1 MSKKVSSTLLSCIF
15 WGSGQFFICKQ
26 KLKGILLFA
35 AQVLL
40 FGVELGTG
48 YWFNFFAG
56 EIPNFSLRSHGGYFT
71 KGIWGLIT
79 LGTVSG
85 VHGDHSAVLMING
98 IVTVLVLAIFLAVY
112 IFNIKDAYNIGN
124 IIDECESKK
133 GKDDE
138 GAALSK
144 LNAVSNFNKNFSRK
158 VFPYIMLIPAVVAIL
173 FILFMPI
180 IFSVLTAFTNYNLD
194 HMPPAHRFSW
204 VGISN
209 FLKIINI
216 PIWTTTFIKVLVWTI
231 IWALCVT
238 FITYFLGLFQAMILS
253 SKYVRFKSFFRAIFI
268 LPWAIPGMI
277 SLLVFRN
284 MFNGQFGPINQI
296 LLNAGLIQSRIP
308 FFTDPIIAKIT
319 IIAVNVW
326 LGFPCFMVMLLGV
339 LANQD
344 PTLYEAATIDGANK
358 VQIFA
363 KIKLPLLMKAT
374 APLIIMN
381 LATNFNAFS
390 SIYFLTGGGPSN
402 PKYEFAGD
410 TDILISWIYKLTLD
424 QKMYNIAA
432 VMNLLIFIFIG
443 VVSYWNF
450 KRTTSFKEM

>member
-56 EIPNFSLRSHGGYFT
+56 ELPDFSLRKYGGYFT

-79 LGTVSG
+79 LGTVPG

-98 IVTVLVLAIFLAVY
+98 IVTVLVLAIFLAIY

-133 GKDDE
+133 CKDDE
-138 GAALSK
+138 GTALSR

-158 VFPYIMLIPAVVAIL
+158 AFPYIIIMPAVVAII

-180 IFSVLTAFTNYNLD
+180 IFSVLTAFTNYNMD
-194 HMPPAHRFSW
+194 HMPPAKLFHW

-209 FLKIINI
+209 FLKIINFKV
-216 PIWTTTFIKVLVWTI
+216 WATTFINVLVWTI
-231 IWALCVT
+231 IWSLCVT

-284 MFNGQFGPINQI
+284 MFNGQFGPINQV
-296 LLNAGLIQSRIP
+296 LMDLGLIQDRIQ
-308 FFTDPIIAKIT
+308 FFTTTLNARIT
-319 IIAVNVW
+319 VIGINVW

-358 VQIFA
+358 FQIFA

-390 SIYFLTGGGPSN
+390 SIYFLTSGN
-402 PKYEFAGD
+402 PANPNYQFAGD

-424 QKMYNIAA
+424 HKMYDIAA